1 MTTATDDA
9 VLVLRLAAP
18 LQSWGGPSRYNRRET
33 RPQPTKSGVLGLLAA
48 AEGRDREASLTDLLG
63 LQLGVRVDQPG
74 TLLRDY
80 HTYSDYRGLP
90 LLSAKTNAKGQQ
102 TRTTPAKHTGVTQR
116 FYLQDAVFV
125 AALRGPKP
133 LLTSLE
139 EAVRNPAHPLSLGRR
154 SCPPVG
160 PVSLGLHP
168 DTELEDT
175 LKEVPWQA
183 GSHRRSQ
190 VKGATVSLEATVEDP
205 AGDQLAVD
213 VPDTFD
219 LKTGTRFGRRAVR
232 HLWVTLP
239 TGRAQPDAASP
250 DTGAAG
256 LPDHDP
262 FALLGW

>member
-1 MTTATDDA
+1 MTGIDHA

-18 LQSWGGPSRYNRRET
+18 LQSWGGPSRYNWRET
-33 RPQPTKSGVLGLLAA
+33 RPQPTKSGILGLLAA

-80 HTYSDYRGLP
+80 HTYSDYRGVP

-102 TRTTPAKHTGVTQR
+102 TRTTPPKHTGVTQR

-125 AALRGPKP
+125 AALRGPEP
-133 LLTSLE
+133 LVRSLD
-139 EAVRNPAHPLSLGRR
+139 EAVRNPVFPLSLGRR
-154 SCPPVG
+154 SCPPTG
-160 PVSLGLHP
+160 PISLGLRAEAP
-168 DTELEDT
+168 LEDVLT
-175 LKEVPWQA
+175 GVPWQA
-183 GSHRRSQ
+183 SAHRRQ
-190 VKGATVSLEATVEDP
+190 QARDTTVSLEATIEDP

-213 VPDTFD
+213 VPDTYD

-232 HLWVTLP
+232 HRWVTVP
-239 TGRAQPDAASP
+239 TGRSQPPGPAA
-250 DTGAAG
+250 DTGTTAH
-256 LPDHDP
+256 PDHDP